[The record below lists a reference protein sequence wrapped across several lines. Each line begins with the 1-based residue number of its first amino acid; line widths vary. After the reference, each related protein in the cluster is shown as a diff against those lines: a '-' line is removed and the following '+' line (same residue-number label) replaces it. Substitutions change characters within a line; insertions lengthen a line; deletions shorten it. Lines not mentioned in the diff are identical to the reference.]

1 MTELNYLS
9 DRVAESMAYLTQ
21 HFDQATEQ
29 ANSRHLVTAIS
40 ALRDV
45 TLGGKH
51 LRARLVHVAAGEVS
65 GAEKEAA
72 VIFGAAVDMLH
83 ASFLIHDDIIDEDP
97 LRRGLPT
104 VHHAV
109 TQRTGSPR
117 VGNAMG
123 ILTGDLGLMVTY
135 QILSAS
141 PLDDSLV
148 RRATG
153 MVAGYAAQTV
163 AGELLDV
170 SHLVNE
176 NIDIENVSLSNYL
189 KTSLYSFTAPLHL
202 GAVAARRDDP
212 ETLAALAAV
221 ADPLGRAYQAADDI
235 AGAVASTEVTGKVQ
249 GGDLEAGRKTLLTMR
264 LCDLTLDEAVRQVA
278 SEGDAWLAQ
287 AQEALEAPPI
297 PEITRAGLRDTIAR
311 VERTLHAHHP

>member
-1 MTELNYLS
+1 MKQLDYLD
-9 DRVAESMAYLTQ
+9 DRVAESMAYLSYY
-21 HFDQATEQ
+21 FDHAMEGATSPYL
-29 ANSRHLVTAIS
+29 ATAIS

-45 TLGGKH
+45 ALGGKH
-51 LRARLVHVAAGEVS
+51 LRARLVHIAAGEAT
-65 GAEKEAA
+65 GPERQAA

-97 LRRGLPT
+97 LRRGIPA

-109 TQRTGSPR
+109 TEKTGSPR

-135 QILSAS
+135 QLLSAS

-163 AGELLDV
+163 SGELLDV

-176 NIDIENVSLSNYL
+176 NIDIDSVRLSNHL

-202 GAVAARRDDP
+202 GSVAARRDNPD
-212 ETLAALAAV
+212 TLSAMSAV

-235 AGAVASTEVTGKVQ
+235 AGAVAPAEVTGKIQ
-249 GGDLEAGRKTLLTMR
+249 GGDLVAGRKTLLTMR
-264 LCDLTLDEAVRQVA
+264 LCDLSLDEAVGQVTA
-278 SEGDAWLAQ
+278 EGDAWLAK
-287 AQEALEAPPI
+287 ARGAVASPHL
-297 PEITRAGLRDTIAR
+297 PEVTRAGLHDTIDR
-311 VERTLHAHHP
+311 VERMLHAHRR